1 MIKGK
6 DKINQKKELNKIKI
20 KEEIRDLINA
30 GLTLSQA
37 SKNLLKKNNL
47 SKNELYNIFI
57 KDR

>member
-6 DKINQKKELNKIKI
+6 DKNKPKIEFNKIKI
-20 KEEIRDLINA
+20 KEEISDLINA

-37 SKNLLKKNNL
+37 SKYLAKKNNL
-47 SKNELYNIFI
+47 SKTELYNIFI